1 MPAPGKPLRCLT
13 NPWRRRER
21 WFHHDLA
28 LSPNRGFLGAMP
40 DGNVN
45 LYLVGF
51 MGTGKTTT
59 GRAVAAKLGSQAMDS
74 DHEIERL
81 TGKSVAQVFAE
92 DGEAAFRALERRF
105 IESGHPSRGVVLAC
119 GGGLVVQPGMLA
131 LLQSK
136 GVVICLHASLATIL
150 RRTAQNQTRPL
161 LNVENPEERI
171 RRLFAEREEIYKR
184 AGTVILTD
192 FRPQHEMVMHVARTY
207 LREAGEWER
216 KHGVASADRGRGDA
230 GRSTARTGVPAPGGP
245 RGA

>member
-1 MPAPGKPLRCLT
+1 
-13 NPWRRRER
+13 
-21 WFHHDLA
+21 
-28 LSPNRGFLGAMP
+28 
-40 DGNVN
+40 
-45 LYLVGF
+45 

-59 GRAVAAKLGSQAMDS
+59 GRAVAAKLGFQALDS
-74 DHEIERL
+74 DHEIERRS
-81 TGKSVAQVFAE
+81 GKSVAKIFAE
-92 DGEAAFRALERRF
+92 DGEAAFRGLERTF

-150 RRTAQNQTRPL
+150 RRTAQNQSRPL

-192 FRPQHEMVMHVARTY
+192 FRPQHEMVMHVMRTY

-216 KHGVASADRGRGDA
+216 AHGLASADSGSGGAERPAANA
-230 GRSTARTGVPAPGGP
+230 GATAPSRPSRA
-245 RGA
+245 

>member
-1 MPAPGKPLRCLT
+1 
-13 NPWRRRER
+13 
-21 WFHHDLA
+21 
-28 LSPNRGFLGAMP
+28 MP

-51 MGTGKTTT
+51 MATGKTTT
-59 GRAVAAKLGSQAMDS
+59 GRAVAAKLGFQALDS
-74 DHEIERL
+74 DHEIERRS
-81 TGKSVAQVFAE
+81 GKSVAKIFAE
-92 DGEAAFRALERRF
+92 DGEAAFRGLERTF

-150 RRTAQNQTRPL
+150 RRTAQNQSRPL

-192 FRPQHEMVMHVARTY
+192 FRPQHEMVMHVMRTY

-216 KHGVASADRGRGDA
+216 AHGLASADSGSGGAERPAANA
-230 GRSTARTGVPAPGGP
+230 GATAPSRPSRA
-245 RGA
+245 